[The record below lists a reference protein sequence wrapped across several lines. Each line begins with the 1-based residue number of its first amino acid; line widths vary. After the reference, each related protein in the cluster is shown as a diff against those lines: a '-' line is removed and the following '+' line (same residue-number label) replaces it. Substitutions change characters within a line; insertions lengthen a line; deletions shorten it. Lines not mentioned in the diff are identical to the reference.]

1 MLAQETN
8 ETMLTQ
14 KMKRNMQWCYKHTT
28 QQRENYQQKKRRH
41 IVGTQRKRSTML
53 STRKRILKD

>member
-14 KMKRNMQWCYKHTT
+14 KMKRTMQWHYKHTT
-28 QQRENYQQKKRRH
+28 QQREDYQQNK
-41 IVGTQRKRSTML
+41 
-53 STRKRILKD
+53 